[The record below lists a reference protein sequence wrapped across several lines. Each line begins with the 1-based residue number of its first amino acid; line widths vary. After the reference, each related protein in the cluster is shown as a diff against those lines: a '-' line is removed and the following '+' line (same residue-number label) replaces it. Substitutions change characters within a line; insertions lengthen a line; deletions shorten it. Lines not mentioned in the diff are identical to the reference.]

1 MISNPLPAQMSPMS
15 PEDTQQ
21 PDFLYS
27 LDDDTDIVPWINN
40 LLQHGDEDSSEIA
53 SLEKRLSHI
62 VPALEI
68 ASEDLSLHIE
78 RLIDEIS
85 RSASRLPYDLQFM
98 RDGAL
103 SVQVSLNNLT
113 TRSSSFSPQSSA
125 TLDRLHSLD
134 TIKKN
139 MELARDVLREA
150 ESWSTLESEVSS
162 LLSEQSYEKAAEK
175 LSEANKSM
183 VVFQNTPEYEA
194 RRTLMISLQNQ
205 LEASLS
211 SALIAAINSHDNSL
225 CRNYYSIFANI
236 QRDSE
241 FRAYYFGS
249 RRSSLVS
256 MWQDAGLSDI
266 GDSSASSPNAGQT
279 TPDFL
284 NAFFT
289 SFLSVLNSERA
300 SISAIFPDP
309 QLTLSSFITSTLSSL
324 QPTFADRL
332 SAFSYHHGP
341 AALPQLITIFHAAEK
356 FAVAADKIL
365 ERTEVSSALLS
376 PPSDS
381 TSSESTSR
389 PQRRRSSHARL
400 SISRRMS
407 LSVSGPGA
415 LQLAGSGLDWDTEVY
430 EPFLEYQVSYG
441 VLEAKFLSSSL
452 PEPPPQVD
460 PARELRERTL
470 DVFSLSEESLSR
482 MQAFTHGYGAA
493 VLVSS
498 LDEFLTTFIDASRAS
513 FASPTPVSAASVM
526 AGFGADDL
534 ADLDY
539 TLEDYSTI
547 QLWLHFLESLRGV
560 RDRLSVFVSQL
571 RGTLLQTSTAFRAR
585 AQDPRASEPGTTRG
599 ALQLLSESTLNSSS
613 LHSLLDSI
621 YLPDGRP
628 SSQDSVRVRGPT
640 PLLTKA
646 HAALN
651 DAASLVQTSLQ
662 VAMLS
667 PLYKSLA
674 SYASSP
680 LWTASGQASRRPG
693 GAGATSEATV
703 PTFSLSPSETM
714 QHVAEGLLNLPRL
727 FEVYADDDVFAF
739 SIDTLPHIDFALLE
753 SLTEPVAAEPPSM
766 HARRA
771 STNRTPSNPVP
782 PPGLTPEAIASVWLS
797 SLGLSLLKHLTQDI
811 LPSIRSLTTGGAAQL
826 ASDLEYLGNIV
837 SALSVESKELTR
849 WIEVVTMEDEA
860 GKAMVLDVDG
870 VDSIFSSVARM
881 RGWSLNPS

>member
-1 MISNPLPAQMSPMS
+1 MSRG
-15 PEDTQQ
+15 DTQQ
-21 PDFLYS
+21 PD
-27 LDDDTDIVPWINN
+27 LDDDADIVPWINN
-40 LLQHGDEDSSEIA
+40 LLQHDDDGHDSSDIA
-53 SLEKRLSHI
+53 SLEKQLSNI

-103 SVQVSLNNLT
+103 SVQVALNNLT

-125 TLDRLHSLD
+125 TLDKLHSLD
-134 TIKKN
+134 AIKKN

-194 RRTLMISLQNQ
+194 RRTLMISLQTQ

-211 SALIAAINSHDNSL
+211 SALIAAINSHDTSL

-241 FRAYYFGS
+241 FRAYYYGS

-256 MWQDAGLSDI
+256 AWQDAKLSDI
-266 GDSSASSPNAGQT
+266 GDLSVSAPSAGQS
-279 TPDFL
+279 TPEFL
-284 NAFFT
+284 NIFFT
-289 SFLSVLNSERA
+289 TFLSVLNSERT

-324 QPTFADRL
+324 QPTFAERL
-332 SAFSYHHGP
+332 SAFSNHHGP
-341 AALPQLITIFHAAEK
+341 TALPELITIFHATEK

-365 ERTEVSSALLS
+365 ERTEASSVLLS

-389 PQRRRSSHARL
+389 PRRRTSHGRL

-407 LSVSGPGA
+407 LSVAGPGS

-452 PEPPPQVD
+452 PEVSPQVD

-470 DVFSLSEESLSR
+470 DVFSLVEESLSR

-513 FASPTPVSAASVM
+513 FSSHTPTSAASVM
-526 AGFGADDL
+526 TGFGAEDL

-547 QLWLHFLESLRGV
+547 QLWLHLLESLRGV
-560 RDRLSVFVSQL
+560 RDRLSVFESQL

-585 AQDPRASEPGTTRG
+585 AQDSRASEPGTTRG

-621 YLPDGRP
+621 HLPDGRP
-628 SSQDSVRVRGPT
+628 SSQDSVRTRGPS
-640 PLLTKA
+640 LVLTKG
-646 HAALN
+646 HSALN
-651 DAASLVQTSLQ
+651 VTASLVQTSLQ
-662 VAMLS
+662 AAMLS

-674 SYASSP
+674 SYALSP
-680 LWTASGQASRRPG
+680 LWMASGPTSRRTGGG
-693 GAGATSEATV
+693 GATNEATV
-703 PTFSLSPSETM
+703 PTFSLSPSEAM
-714 QHVAEGLLNLPRL
+714 QHAAEGLLNLPRL

-739 SIDTLPHIDFALLE
+739 SIETLPHVDFALLE
-753 SLTEPVAAEPPSM
+753 SLTETVAAEPQSM
-766 HARRA
+766 HARRT
-771 STNRTPSNPVP
+771 STTRIPSNPAP
-782 PPGLTPEAIASVWLS
+782 HSGLTPEAITSVWLS
-797 SLGLSLLKHLTQDI
+797 SLGLSLIKHLTQNI
-811 LPSIRSLTTGGAAQL
+811 LPSIRSLTTAGAAQL
-826 ASDLEYLGNIV
+826 ASDLGYLGNIV

-849 WIEVVTMEDEA
+849 WIEVVSMDDET
-860 GKAMVLDVDG
+860 GKAMILDVG
-870 VDSIFSSVARM
+870 GADSIFSSVARM
-881 RGWSLNPS
+881 RGWALNVS

>member
-1 MISNPLPAQMSPMS
+1 MLSS
-15 PEDTQQ
+15 QQ
-21 PDFLYS
+21 PDFLLS
-27 LDDDTDIVPWINN
+27 LADDTDIVPWINN
-40 LLQHGDEDSSEIA
+40 LLQHEDHDIADIA
-53 SLEKRLSHI
+53 SLEKQLNHI
-62 VPALEI
+62 VPALEV

-103 SVQVSLNNLT
+103 SVQVALNNLT

-125 TLDRLHSLD
+125 TLDKLHSLD
-134 TIKKN
+134 TIKRN

-211 SALIAAINSHDNSL
+211 SALIAAINSHDATL
-225 CRNYYSIFANI
+225 CRSYYSIFANI

-249 RRSSLVS
+249 RRSSLVN
-256 MWQDAGLSDI
+256 MWQDATLSDI
-266 GDSSASSPNAGQT
+266 GDPSVSAPVAGQS

-289 SFLSVLNSERA
+289 SFLSILNAERT

-309 QLTLSSFITSTLSSL
+309 QSTLSSFITSTLTSL
-324 QPTFADRL
+324 QPTFAERL
-332 SAFSYHHGP
+332 SAFSNHHGA
-341 AALPQLITIFHAAEK
+341 AALPKLITIFHATER

-365 ERTEVSSALLS
+365 ERTELSSALHS
-376 PPSDS
+376 HQNDG
-381 TSSESTSR
+381 TNSESTSR
-389 PQRRRSSHARL
+389 AVRRRSSHARL

-415 LQLAGSGLDWDTEVY
+415 FQLAGSGLDWDTEVY

-441 VLEAKFLSSSL
+441 VLETKFLSSSL
-452 PEPPPQVD
+452 PDPSSQDD
-460 PARELRERTL
+460 PARALRERAL
-470 DVFSLSEESLSR
+470 DVFSLAEESLSR
-482 MQAFTHGYGAA
+482 MQAFTHGFGAA

-498 LDEFLTTFIDASRAS
+498 LDEFLSTFIDASQAS
-513 FASPTPVSAASVM
+513 FTSSTPTPTSAASVM
-526 AGFGADDL
+526 ASSSAEDL

-547 QLWLHFLESLRGV
+547 QLWLHLLESLRGV
-560 RDRLSVFVSQL
+560 RDRLSVFESQL

-585 AQDPRASEPGTTRG
+585 AQDPRASVPGTTRG
-599 ALQLLSESTLNSSS
+599 VLQLLSESTLNSPS
-613 LHSLLDSI
+613 LQDLLDSVH
-621 YLPDGRP
+621 LPDGRL
-628 SSQDSVRVRGPT
+628 SSQDPVRPRGSP

-646 HAALN
+646 HETLN
-651 DAASLVQTSLQ
+651 VAASLVQTSLQ

-667 PLYKSLA
+667 PLHKSLS

-680 LWTASGQASRRPG
+680 LWTASDQTSRRAG
-693 GAGATSEATV
+693 GAGATSEAAI
-703 PTFSLSPSETM
+703 PTFSLSPSEAM
-714 QHVAEGLLNLPRL
+714 QHAAEGLLNLPRL

-739 SIDTLPHIDFALLE
+739 SIETLPHIDFSLLE
-753 SLTEPVAAEPPSM
+753 SLMEPATVEPTPM
-766 HARRA
+766 HVRRA
-771 STNRTPSNPVP
+771 STTRIPPSVVP
-782 PPGLTPEAIASVWLS
+782 SGLTPEAIASIWLS
-797 SLGLSLLKHLTQDI
+797 SLGLSLLKHLTQNI
-811 LPSIRSLTTGGAAQL
+811 LPSIRSLTTAGAAQL
-826 ASDLEYLGNIV
+826 ASDLGYLGNIV
-837 SALSVESKELTR
+837 HALGVESKELSR
-849 WIEVVTMEDEA
+849 WIEVVSMDDET

-870 VDSIFSSVARM
+870 ADVTFGSVAKM
-881 RGWSLNPS
+881 RGWALTPA

>member
-1 MISNPLPAQMSPMS
+1 MS

-21 PDFLYS
+21 PEFLFS
-27 LDDDTDIVPWINN
+27 LDGDTDIVPWINKI
-40 LLQHGDEDSSEIA
+40 LQHDDHDIDSSDIA
-53 SLEKRLSHI
+53 SLEKQLSHI

-103 SVQVSLNNLT
+103 SVQVALNNLT

-125 TLDRLHSLD
+125 TLDKLHSLD
-134 TIKKN
+134 TIKRN

-211 SALIAAINSHDNSL
+211 SALIAAINSHDASL

-241 FRAYYFGS
+241 FRAYYYGS

-256 MWQDAGLSDI
+256 TWQDAKLSDI
-266 GDSSASSPNAGQT
+266 GDLSVSTPSTGQS

-284 NAFFT
+284 NTFFT
-289 SFLSVLNSERA
+289 SFLFVLNSERA

-324 QPTFADRL
+324 QPTFAERL
-332 SAFSYHHGP
+332 SAFSNHNGP
-341 AALPQLITIFHAAEK
+341 AALPELITIFHATEK

-365 ERTEVSSALLS
+365 ERTEASFSLLS
-376 PPSDS
+376 PSSDS

-389 PQRRRSSHARL
+389 PPRRRTSHARL

-407 LSVSGPGA
+407 LSVAGPGS
-415 LQLAGSGLDWDTEVY
+415 LQLVGSGLDWDTEVY

-452 PEPPPQVD
+452 PEPPPQVE

-470 DVFSLSEESLSR
+470 DIFSLVEESLSR

-513 FASPTPVSAASVM
+513 FTSHTPMSSSSVM
-526 AGFGADDL
+526 AGFGAEDL

-547 QLWLHFLESLRGV
+547 QLWLRLLESLRGV
-560 RDRLSVFVSQL
+560 RDRMSVFESQL

-613 LHSLLDSI
+613 LHNLLDSVQ
-621 YLPDGRP
+621 LPDGRP
-628 SSQDSVRVRGPT
+628 SSQDSVRTRGGS
-640 PLLTKA
+640 LLTKA
-646 HAALN
+646 HYALN
-651 DAASLVQTSLQ
+651 VGAGLVQTSLQ
-662 VAMLS
+662 AAMLS

-674 SYASSP
+674 SYALSP
-680 LWTASGQASRRPG
+680 LWTASGPTSRRTG
-693 GAGATSEATV
+693 SGGATSEATV
-703 PTFSLSPSETM
+703 PTFSLSPSEAM
-714 QHVAEGLLNLPRL
+714 QHAAEGLLNLPRL
-727 FEVYADDDVFAF
+727 FEVYADDDVFGF
-739 SIDTLPHIDFALLE
+739 SIKTLPHVDLALLE
-753 SLTEPVAAEPPSM
+753 SLIETAAPEPPSM
-766 HARRA
+766 HGRRT
-771 STNRTPSNPVP
+771 STTRTPPNPVP
-782 PPGLTPEAIASVWLS
+782 YS
-797 SLGLSLLKHLTQDI
+797 
-811 LPSIRSLTTGGAAQL
+811 
-826 ASDLEYLGNIV
+826 
-837 SALSVESKELTR
+837 
-849 WIEVVTMEDEA
+849 
-860 GKAMVLDVDG
+860 
-870 VDSIFSSVARM
+870 
-881 RGWSLNPS
+881 

>member
-1 MISNPLPAQMSPMS
+1 M
-15 PEDTQQ
+15 
-21 PDFLYS
+21 
-27 LDDDTDIVPWINN
+27 
-40 LLQHGDEDSSEIA
+40 EDSSDIA
-53 SLEKRLSHI
+53 SLEKQLGQI

-103 SVQVSLNNLT
+103 SVQVALNNLT
-113 TRSSSFSPQSSA
+113 TRSSSFSPQSPA
-125 TLDRLHSLD
+125 TLDKLHSLD

-139 MELARDVLREA
+139 MEQARDVLREA
-150 ESWSTLESEVSS
+150 ESWSTLDSEVSS
-162 LLSEQSYEKAAEK
+162 LLSEQGYEKAAEK

-211 SALIAAINSHDNSL
+211 SALIAAINSHDTNL

-241 FRAYYFGS
+241 FRAYYYGS

-256 MWQDAGLSDI
+256 TWEDAKLSDI
-266 GDSSASSPNAGQT
+266 GDLSVSAPSAGQST
-279 TPDFL
+279 SDFL

-289 SFLSVLNSERA
+289 SFLTVLNSERA

-324 QPTFADRL
+324 QPTFAERL
-332 SAFSYHHGP
+332 STFSNHHGP
-341 AALPQLITIFHAAEK
+341 AALPELITIFHAAEK

-365 ERTEVSSALLS
+365 ERTEASSTLLS
-376 PPSDS
+376 PPSDG
-381 TSSESTSR
+381 TSSESASR
-389 PQRRRSSHARL
+389 PPRRRTSLARL

-407 LSVSGPGA
+407 LSVASAGS

-452 PEPPPQVD
+452 PEPSPQVD

-470 DVFSLSEESLSR
+470 DVFSLAEESLSR

-513 FASPTPVSAASVM
+513 FTSHTLTSAASVTT
-526 AGFGADDL
+526 GFGAEDL

-547 QLWLHFLESLRGV
+547 QLWLHLLESLRGV
-560 RDRLSVFVSQL
+560 RDRVSVFESQL
-571 RGTLLQTSTAFRAR
+571 RGALLQTSTAFRAR

-628 SSQDSVRVRGPT
+628 SSQDPARTRGT
-640 PLLTKA
+640 SFLTKA
-646 HAALN
+646 HSALN
-651 DAASLVQTSLQ
+651 VAASLVQTSLQ
-662 VAMLS
+662 AAMLS

-674 SYASSP
+674 SYALSP
-680 LWTASGQASRRPG
+680 LWTASGPTSRRAG

-703 PTFSLSPSETM
+703 LTFSLSPSEAM
-714 QHVAEGLLNLPRL
+714 QHAAEGLLNLPRL

-739 SIDTLPHIDFALLE
+739 SIETLPHVD
-753 SLTEPVAAEPPSM
+753 T
-766 HARRA
+766 
-771 STNRTPSNPVP
+771 RTPPNPVP
-782 PPGLTPEAIASVWLS
+782 HSGLTPEAIASVWLS
-797 SLGLSLLKHLTQDI
+797 SLGLSLLKHLTQNI
-811 LPSIRSLTTGGAAQL
+811 LPSIRSLSTAGSAQL

-837 SALSVESKELTR
+837 SALSVESKELSR
-849 WIEVVTMEDEA
+849 WIEVVSLDDET
-860 GKAMVLDVDG
+860 GKAMILDVDG
-870 VDSIFSSVARM
+870 ADSIFGSVARM
-881 RGWSLNPS
+881 RGWAFNVS

>member
-1 MISNPLPAQMSPMS
+1 MSREDAQQL
-15 PEDTQQ
+15 D
-21 PDFLYS
+21 
-27 LDDDTDIVPWINN
+27 LDDNTDIVSWINN
-40 LLQHGDEDSSEIA
+40 LLQHDDHDVSDIV
-53 SLEKRLSHI
+53 SLEKQLSHI

-85 RSASRLPYDLQFM
+85 RSATRLPYDLQFM

-103 SVQVSLNNLT
+103 SVQVALNNLT

-125 TLDRLHSLD
+125 TLDKLHSLD
-134 TIKKN
+134 IIKKN

-211 SALIAAINSHDNSL
+211 SALIAAINSHDTSL

-241 FRAYYFGS
+241 FRAYYYGS

-256 MWQDAGLSDI
+256 TWQGVKLSDI
-266 GDSSASSPNAGQT
+266 GDLSVSAPSAGQS

-284 NAFFT
+284 NTFFAT
-289 SFLSVLNSERA
+289 FLSVLNYERT

-324 QPTFADRL
+324 QPTFAERL
-332 SAFSYHHGP
+332 SAFSDHHGP
-341 AALPQLITIFHAAEK
+341 TALPELITIFHATEK

-376 PPSDS
+376 SPSDS

-389 PQRRRSSHARL
+389 PPRRRTSHGRL

-407 LSVSGPGA
+407 LSVAGPGS

-452 PEPPPQVD
+452 PEPSPQVD

-470 DVFSLSEESLSR
+470 DVFSLAEESLSR

-513 FASPTPVSAASVM
+513 FTSHTPTSAASVM
-526 AGFGADDL
+526 TGFGAEDL

-547 QLWLHFLESLRGV
+547 QLWLHLLESLRGV
-560 RDRLSVFVSQL
+560 RDRLSVFESQL

-585 AQDPRASEPGTTRG
+585 AQDARASEPGTTRG
-599 ALQLLSESTLNSSS
+599 SLQLLSESTLNSSS

-621 YLPDGRP
+621 HLPDGRL
-628 SSQDSVRVRGPT
+628 SSQDSVRTRGASL
-640 PLLTKA
+640 LLTKG
-646 HAALN
+646 HSALN
-651 DAASLVQTSLQ
+651 VAASLVQTSLQ
-662 VAMLS
+662 AAMLS

-680 LWTASGQASRRPG
+680 LWMASGSTSRRTG

-703 PTFSLSPSETM
+703 PTFSLSPSEAM
-714 QHVAEGLLNLPRL
+714 QHAAEGLLNLPRL

-739 SIDTLPHIDFALLE
+739 SIETLPHVDFALLE
-753 SLTEPVAAEPPSM
+753 SLTETAAAEPQSM
-766 HARRA
+766 HGRRT
-771 STNRTPSNPVP
+771 STTRTPPNPAP
-782 PPGLTPEAIASVWLS
+782 HSGLTPEAIASVWLS
-797 SLGLSLLKHLTQDI
+797 SLGLSLLKHLTQTI
-811 LPSIRSLTTGGAAQL
+811 LPSIRSLTTAGAAQL
-826 ASDLEYLGNIV
+826 ASDLGYLGNIV

-849 WIEVVTMEDEA
+849 WIEVVSMDDET
-860 GKAMVLDVDG
+860 GKAMILDVDG
-870 VDSIFSSVARM
+870 ADSIFSLVARM
-881 RGWSLNPS
+881 RGWALNVS